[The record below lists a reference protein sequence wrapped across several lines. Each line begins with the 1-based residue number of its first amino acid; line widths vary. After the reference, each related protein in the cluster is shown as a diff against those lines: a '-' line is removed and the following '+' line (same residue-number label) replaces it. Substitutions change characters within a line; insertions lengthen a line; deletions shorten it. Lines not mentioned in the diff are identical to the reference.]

1 MSEALLVPPKHL
13 PAELFVNK
21 TLLEEN
27 DLECAICTNV
37 TKDPKQ
43 CRNGHNFCHECLAVA
58 LARQEACPECREKT
72 TLQTIS
78 SNRMAKNM
86 IERADV
92 YCFTRLEALQM
103 AANEND
109 GASASAAAGN
119 KRKRSGKG
127 TKTATLDHCKW
138 IGKLCEARSH
148 FEECDHAGSTCGKD
162 GCPAIVKRKDMDQHE
177 ASCPYRTQP
186 CTWCHKHFLI
196 AGRRG
201 SKISISDHESIC
213 PKREVNCTHTHL
225 GCKAVMCAEML
236 EEHLAD
242 DCMYET
248 VACPFSTVGCDEW
261 MMRKDIDSHEEAA
274 AKQHNRLMLKDIQ
287 SLRKTVEEQEEKAV
301 EQDETIQSLLK
312 KTTEKESPLHVITF
326 SVHVM
331 ELLSY
336 SDRVTRVSN
345 WLLAERYSAS
355 IEVDKGHNSDCCGVY
370 LRLMDG
376 PFPCRVTCSF
386 EVVHWDGNSAS
397 ICKREKSLPYGHAA
411 ALGSNRMIGLNA
423 LIDGRSP
430 YVNNN
435 HVTFIARFRVLPVE

>member
-1 MSEALLVPPKHL
+1 MSQPLLSPPKYFPL
-13 PAELFVNK
+13 ELFVNNEFV
-21 TLLEEN
+21 EEN
-27 DLECAICTNV
+27 DLECSICANV
-37 TKDPKQ
+37 NNDPHQ
-43 CRNGHNFCHECLAVA
+43 CRNGHSFCRDCLVKS
-58 LARQEACPECREKT
+58 LSKQEVCPECREKT
-72 TLQTIS
+72 TLQTMS

-86 IERADV
+86 IDRADV
-92 YCFTRLEALQM
+92 YCFTHLEALQNS
-103 AANEND
+103 ADEND
-109 GASASAAAGN
+109 EAAGS
-119 KRKRSGKG
+119 KRKRSSKA
-127 TKTATLDHCKW
+127 TKKLDYCKW
-138 IGKLCEARSH
+138 TGKLCDASAH
-148 FEECDHAGSTCGKD
+148 FDECEHAGSTCEND
-162 GCPAIVKRKDMDQHE
+162 GCPVVVKRKDMDQHE

-186 CTWCHKHFLI
+186 CAWCHKHFLI

-225 GCKAVMCAEML
+225 GCKAVMCADML

-287 SLRKTVEEQEEKAV
+287 SLRTTVEEQEEKAV

-312 KTTEKESPLHVITF
+312 KTTEQESPLHVITF
-326 SVHVM
+326 CVHVM

-355 IEVDKGHNSDCCGVY
+355 VEVDKGHNSDCCGVY

-397 ICKREKSLPYGHAA
+397 ICKREKSIPYGNAA
-411 ALGSNRMIGLNA
+411 ARGINRMIALDALNDA
-423 LIDGRSP
+423 MSP
-430 YVNNN
+430 YVNNYQ
-435 HVTFIARFRVLPVE
+435 VTFIARFRILPVE